1 MSLIPGT
8 YIIKSKMNDLYIGPN
23 NGAVISLPPG
33 TEAPRWQV
41 EQSGNGTYVVK
52 IDGKWAA
59 NDDGKL
65 AVTSDLSVLWRITND
80 ERNGPGAFVIGRTD
94 GPEGW
99 VMSEEEPGNQVAV
112 RILIV
117 APSWP
122 PFYPPNEVWM
132 LSRVED

>member
-33 TEAPRWQV
+33 TEAPR
-41 EQSGNGTYVVK
+41 

-65 AVTSDLSVLWRITND
+65 AVTNDLSVLWRITND